1 MQGLHLDP
9 AIYLMGENTGAFGPG
24 AVQMKA
30 IPSRKFSEEVT
41 IAVSEKNSKSPNEKG
56 EKGDNGTQ
64 DLNSLQTGIYTN
76 PTWYPN

>member
-56 EKGDNGTQ
+56 DDGTQ
-64 DLNSLQTGIYTN
+64 DLNSLQSGIYTN
-76 PTWYPN
+76 PTQYPN

>member
-1 MQGLHLDP
+1 
-9 AIYLMGENTGAFGPG
+9 MGENTGAFGPG